1 MNQSGLNLRSRQ
13 TLCALFLLLLACSVP
28 PPLSADSS
36 SAGSPDTQFRVGFS
50 KSMFIQFNENDVK
63 ASMKA
68 WAQILFNERGIP
80 MDPDISVLNSH
91 EEISRALRGKL
102 VDALSLTTDE
112 YWALEK
118 EMRSTHVVVAL
129 YDGEFTEEYLLL
141 VHRESGFERIEDL
154 RGRSIAL
161 LRNERMSLATVWV
174 NTLVAK
180 ARLEPPPKHFGRI
193 TQLSKLPGVI
203 LPVFFRQNDACVVTR
218 RGFKTMS
225 ELNPQVGQRLK
236 VLATSPQVVPAAFFF
251 RGDFSTSLR
260 DKVLVEFD
268 KIHMSP
274 AGQQALNIFQSDR
287 LSVQPISVLNSAFE
301 LLEDHKRLRAA
312 THGVKASE
320 TEPMRKEA
328 RAGAR

>member
-13 TLCALFLLLLACSVP
+13 TLCTLFLLLLACSVP

-68 WAQILFNERGIP
+68 WAQILLNERGIP
-80 MDPDISVLNSH
+80 MDPDISVLNNA
-91 EEISRALRGKL
+91 EEITRALRGRL
-102 VDALSLTTDE
+102 VDAISLITDE

-118 EMRSTHVVVAL
+118 EMRSTHVVVGL
-129 YDGEFTEEYLLL
+129 YDGEFTEEYVLL
-141 VHRESGFERIEDL
+141 VHQESGFERIEDL
-154 RGRSIAL
+154 QGRNINFL
-161 LRNERMSLATVWV
+161 TNQRMSLASIWLDTV
-174 NTLVAK
+174 LAK
-180 ARLEPPPKHFGRI
+180 DGMEPLSRHFGRI
-193 TQLSKLPGVI
+193 MQLSKLPGVI
-203 LPVFFRQNDACVVTR
+203 LPVFFRQTDACVVTR
-218 RGFKTMS
+218 RAFKTMS

-236 VLATSPQVVPAAFFF
+236 VIATSPELVPAAFFF
-251 RGDFSTSLR
+251 RGDFSPSLR
-260 DKVLVEFD
+260 DRVLMEFD
-268 KIHMSP
+268 KMHTSP
-274 AGQQALNIFQSDR
+274 AGQQALNIYQSDR
-287 LSVQPISVLNSAFE
+287 LSVEPISVLNSAFE